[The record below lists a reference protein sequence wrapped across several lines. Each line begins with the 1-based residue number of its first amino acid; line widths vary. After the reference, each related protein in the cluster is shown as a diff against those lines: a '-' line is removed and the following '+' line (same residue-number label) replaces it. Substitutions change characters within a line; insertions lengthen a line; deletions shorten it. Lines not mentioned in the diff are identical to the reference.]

1 MVWSQDDPATE
12 AVAQIDDSH
21 TAAEPNNIGESCS
34 KCHDKDLQQGGAETQ
49 HRSNYSVR
57 EARDTKLNGFL
68 HYINPQEELLT
79 FSQVIK
85 SAACNNVI
93 RSCAPA
99 HLGLTLYF
107 WKNVR

>member
-1 MVWSQDDPATE
+1 MDIEFFPHLIHLDMVWSQDDPATE

-34 KCHDKDLQQGGAETQ
+34 KCHDKDLQQGGAETR

-57 EARDTKLNGFL
+57 EARDTKLNGLL

-79 FSQVIK
+79 F
-85 SAACNNVI
+85 
-93 RSCAPA
+93 
-99 HLGLTLYF
+99 
-107 WKNVR
+107 